1 MNKDTG
7 KAMKKQ
13 ILSFLLFA
21 SILILALEIS
31 TAFAQAGEGG
41 PFYIPDSGKYGTLI
55 GAPKLNGET
64 AIQQLSTL
72 IGGYRGGEGGLI
84 GVARPIIGAIS
95 VLFIIIS
102 ALRILFSDGEEGTI
116 DKAKN
121 GIIYGLMGLALIS
134 IAGEIMKVLSLSD
147 EAIKAAYQDDGL
159 VCYKTIL
166 SDPSALQCRAKLFS
180 RTVQILMT
188 FVKYLLGSLAVLEII
203 TSAFR
208 MATMGGESES
218 LAMDKKKLIW
228 GSVGFLLVIF
238 SDTAISKVFYK
249 LNFNTVIG
257 VDGIKPKLD
266 PAQGVAEIIGFTNF
280 IVSIVGPL
288 AILSLI
294 VGGIMYMM
302 NNGDES
308 KMQEA
313 KRIITFSLIGII
325 VIYGA
330 FGLVSTIISGQFG

>member
-1 MNKDTG
+1 
-7 KAMKKQ
+7 MKKQ

-21 SILILALEIS
+21 SILVLALEVAP
-31 TAFAQAGEGG
+31 AFAQDS
-41 PFYIPDSGKYGTLI
+41 PFHIPTQEKYGTLI
-55 GAPKLNGET
+55 GTPKLHGDS
-64 AIQQLSTL
+64 AIEQLSTL
-72 IGGYRGGEGGLI
+72 IGGYRGGEGGLV

-102 ALRILFSDGEEGTI
+102 ALKILFSDGEEGKI
-116 DKAKN
+116 DKAKQ
-121 GIIYGLMGLALIS
+121 GIIYGLIGLALIS

-147 EAIKAAYQDDGL
+147 EAVKAAYQDDTL

-166 SDPSALQCRAKLFS
+166 SDPNALQCRARLFS
-180 RTVQILMT
+180 RTVQILVT
-188 FVKYLLGSLAVLEII
+188 FVKYLLGSLAVLQIV

-208 MATMGGESES
+208 MATMGGESDS
-218 LAMDKKKLIW
+218 LNNEKKKLVW
-228 GSVGFLLVIF
+228 GGVGFLLVIF

-249 LNFNTVIG
+249 LNFNTSIG
-257 VDGIKPKLD
+257 IDGVKPKLD
-266 PAQGVAEIIGFTNF
+266 PAQGVAEIVGFTNF
-280 IVSIVGPL
+280 IVSIIGPL

-294 VGGIMYMM
+294 GGGIMYMM

-330 FGLVSTIISGQFG
+330 FGIVSTVISGQFS